1 MANNEKGRIHIYA
14 GDGKGKTTASVGL
27 AVRASARG
35 WKVLFVQFLKDGKS
49 AELKVLRSLPT
60 VTVLSGQKIN
70 KFTFAMTPEEKATA
84 KAEMSERLKEAREKA
99 ENGEVDLLVLDEA
112 LGAIHAGVLSEESV
126 LDFLDHKPYSL
137 ELVLTGRDPSQ
148 ALIDRADYYSE
159 VCMRKHPYETEG
171 LNARPGVEF

>member
-1 MANNEKGRIHIYA
+1 
-14 GDGKGKTTASVGL
+14 
-27 AVRASARG
+27 
-35 WKVLFVQFLKDGKS
+35 
-49 AELKVLRSLPT
+49 
-60 VTVLSGQKIN
+60 
-70 KFTFAMTPEEKATA
+70 MTPEEKATA

>member
-1 MANNEKGRIHIYA
+1 MAKEEKGRIHIYA

-49 AELKVLRSLPT
+49 AELNVLRSLPT

-84 KAEMSERLKEAREKA
+84 KAEMSERLKEACEKA